1 MSTVYHFIDIK
12 KSPQNLSISV
22 TQCTYLLREILVV
35 NQIFLSSKTIDI
47 NEISVTVTVDILDE
61 FLSISVIWHRR
72 FPAIND
78 ILLPIRYQNNVED
91 SHW

>member
-12 KSPQNLSISV
+12 KSPESFYIGDSVYISFK
-22 TQCTYLLREILVV
+22 EILVV

-61 FLSISVIWHRR
+61 FLSISVI
-72 FPAIND
+72 
-78 ILLPIRYQNNVED
+78 
-91 SHW
+91 

>member
-1 MSTVYHFIDIK
+1 MSTVYHFID
-12 KSPQNLSISV
+12 QNLSISV

-61 FLSISVIWHRR
+61 FLSISVI
-72 FPAIND
+72 
-78 ILLPIRYQNNVED
+78 
-91 SHW
+91 

>member
-12 KSPQNLSISV
+12 KSPESFYISDSV
-22 TQCTYLLREILVV
+22 YRTYLLKEILVV

-61 FLSISVIWHRR
+61 FLSISVI
-72 FPAIND
+72 
-78 ILLPIRYQNNVED
+78 
-91 SHW
+91 

>member
-12 KSPQNLSISV
+12 KSPESISV

-61 FLSISVIWHRR
+61 FLLISVIWHRR

-78 ILLPIRYQNNVED
+78 ILLPIRYQNNFED

>member
-12 KSPQNLSISV
+12 KSPESFYISDSV
-22 TQCTYLLREILVV
+22 YISL
-35 NQIFLSSKTIDI
+35 FLSSKTIDI

-61 FLSISVIWHRR
+61 FLSISVIWHRK

-78 ILLPIRYQNNVED
+78 ILLPIRYQNNFED

>member
-12 KSPQNLSISV
+12 KSPESFNISD
-22 TQCTYLLREILVV
+22 
-35 NQIFLSSKTIDI
+35 SKTIDI

-78 ILLPIRYQNNVED
+78 ILLPIRYQNNFED